1 LLVAKREL
9 EHYYPEQMDVEIERP
24 RRLKKKKK
32 KSYAAA
38 KLAVIGMA
46 MLAMIISLY
55 ILYRYANITKLRLEI
70 TELEKQR
77 IELEREKQDLIAQLE
92 GIKSISRVEEEAMIK
107 LGLDYPKEEQIV
119 YVEVE
124 EIEIAEVED
133 GVNTIGERLKSV
145 MNLFLS
151 LF

>member
-1 LLVAKREL
+1 
-9 EHYYPEQMDVEIERP
+9 
-24 RRLKKKKK
+24 
-32 KSYAAA
+32 
-38 KLAVIGMA
+38 
-46 MLAMIISLY
+46 
-55 ILYRYANITKLRLEI
+55 
-70 TELEKQR
+70 
-77 IELEREKQDLIAQLE
+77 
-92 GIKSISRVEEEAMIK
+92 MIK

-133 GVNTIGERLKSV
+133 GVNTIGEIKSV

>member
-1 LLVAKREL
+1 MLVAKREL

-92 GIKSISRVEEEAMIK
+92 GIKSIYRVEEEAMIK